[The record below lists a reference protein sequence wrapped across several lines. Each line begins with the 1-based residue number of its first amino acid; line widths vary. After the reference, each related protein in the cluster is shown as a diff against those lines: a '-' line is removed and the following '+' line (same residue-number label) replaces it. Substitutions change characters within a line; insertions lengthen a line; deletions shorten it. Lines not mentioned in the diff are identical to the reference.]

1 VGLCARLASLHY
13 LRCRR
18 RRLLLRSSAV
28 PDIQRSVIDVFLLL
42 TRGDEVLL
50 GLREG
55 TGFADGM
62 WNLPSGK
69 AEQDETAVAAVARE
83 AREEI
88 GVILCPGQLSFAA
101 AVQCRNSAADVRM
114 GLFFH
119 AEASADLG
127 AGPFNAEPHKC
138 AKVAWYPL
146 SMLPE
151 PVMPYSALGVSLYL
165 SGARYATLGW

>member
-1 VGLCARLASLHY
+1 VEPA
-13 LRCRR
+13 
-18 RRLLLRSSAV
+18 
-28 PDIQRSVIDVFLLL
+28 
-42 TRGDEVLL
+42 E
-50 GLREG
+50 RESR
-55 TGFADGM
+55 TGRD
-62 WNLPSGK
+62 SGCG
-69 AEQDETAVAAVARE
+69 E

-138 AKVAWYPL
+138 AKVAWHPL

-165 SGARYATLGW
+165 SGARYGTLGW

>member
-1 VGLCARLASLHY
+1 M
-13 LRCRR
+13 
-18 RRLLLRSSAV
+18 
-28 PDIQRSVIDVFLLL
+28 IDVFLLL

-69 AEQDETAVAAVARE
+69 AEQDETAVAAVIRE

-88 GVILCPGQLSFAA
+88 GVVLGPDQLDFAA
-101 AVQCRNSAADVRM
+101 AVQCRNTATDVRM

-119 AEASADLG
+119 AAASAAPG

-138 AKVAWYPL
+138 AKLAWYPL
-146 SMLPE
+146 GMLPE
-151 PVMPYSALGVSLYL
+151 PVMPYSALGVSLFL

>member
-1 VGLCARLASLHY
+1 MSLRHV
-13 LRCRR
+13 RCRPG
-18 RRLLLRSSAV
+18 RLLLRSSAV
-28 PDIQRSVIDVFLLL
+28 PDTQRSVIDVFLLL

-69 AEQDETAVAAVARE
+69 AEQDETAVAAVIRE

-88 GVILCPGQLSFAA
+88 GVTLGPDQLTFAA
-101 AVQCRNSAADVRM
+101 AVQCRNSVTDVRV

-119 AEASADLG
+119 AEASADPA
-127 AGPFNAEPHKC
+127 AGPFNAERHKC

-146 SMLPE
+146 GMLPE
-151 PVMPYSALGVSLYL
+151 PVMPYSALGVSLFL

>member
-1 VGLCARLASLHY
+1 MDGPGERLAQ
-13 LRCRR
+13 R
-18 RRLLLRSSAV
+18 AV
-28 PDIQRSVIDVFLLL
+28 VIAFLAK
-42 TRGDEVLL
+42 VLDPVL
-50 GLREG
+50 GLRKG

-69 AEQDETAVAAVARE
+69 AEQDETAVTAVIRE

-88 GVILCPGQLSFAA
+88 GVILRPDQLSFTA
-101 AVQCRNSAADVRM
+101 AVQCRNSAADVRI

-127 AGPFNAEPHKC
+127 AGPLNAEPHKC

-165 SGARYATLGW
+165 SGARYGTLGW

>member
-1 VGLCARLASLHY
+1 LRHP
-13 LRCRR
+13 RCRR
-18 RRLLLRSSAV
+18 RRSLLRSSAV
-28 PDIQRSVIDVFLLL
+28 PDTQRSVIDVFLLL

-69 AEQDETAVAAVARE
+69 AEQDETAVAAVIRE

-138 AKVAWYPL
+138 AKVAWHPL

-165 SGARYATLGW
+165 SGARYGTLGW

>member
-1 VGLCARLASLHY
+1 
-13 LRCRR
+13 
-18 RRLLLRSSAV
+18 V
-28 PDIQRSVIDVFLLL
+28 PDTQRSVIDVFLLL

-69 AEQDETAVAAVARE
+69 AEQDETAVAAVIRE
-83 AREEI
+83 AREEV
-88 GVILCPGQLSFAA
+88 GVILGLDQLDFAA

-119 AEASADLG
+119 AEASADPA

-138 AKVAWYPL
+138 AMVAWYPL
-146 SMLPE
+146 GTLPE
-151 PVMPYSALGVSLYL
+151 PVMPYSALGISLYL